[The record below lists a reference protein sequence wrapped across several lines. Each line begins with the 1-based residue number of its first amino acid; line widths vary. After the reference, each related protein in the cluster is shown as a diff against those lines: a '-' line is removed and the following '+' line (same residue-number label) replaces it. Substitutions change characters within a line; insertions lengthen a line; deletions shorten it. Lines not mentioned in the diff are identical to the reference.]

1 VVVFLSFLLDPP
13 ALLLVGFL
21 AGQVYHLAVVF
32 GDRIITRGPSR
43 RKLRIFGVAAVVI
56 FWAYSALLYLNV
68 IYFPW
73 PFPRWYG
80 GMEWMLNSGLPLGLT
95 HTPSADVIAVVI
107 FATYPLWFYFGTKIG
122 LPGARL
128 SSTGRNKERSRIIK
142 ALVATAFPEG
152 GAIAPGAAGVGAADF
167 VEKLLSEVP
176 PLYSD
181 SLSLLFFV
189 FDSRFFVLAFTG
201 RWKRF
206 VDLDSVEGSTYEKG
220 RYLEA
225 WESNPFL
232 LNVCQALRIIASFGY
247 YTRPEVYRLMNYS
260 GPMIPNL
267 PPWYNPGP
275 GTVATGEAGGP

>member
-1 VVVFLSFLLDPP
+1 MVLLSFLLDPP
-13 ALLLVGFL
+13 ALLLIGFL
-21 AGQVYHLAVVF
+21 AGQVHYLIVVF
-32 GDRIITRGPSR
+32 GDRIITRGASR
-43 RKLRIFGVAAVVI
+43 RNLAIFGVAAVVI
-56 FWAYSALLYLNV
+56 FWAYSALLYLGV
-68 IYFPW
+68 TYFPW

-80 GMEWMLNSGLPLGLT
+80 GTEWMLNSGLPLGLAQT
-95 HTPSADVIAVVI
+95 SATDIIAVVI
-107 FATYPLWFYFGTKIG
+107 FATYPLWFYFGTKLG

-128 SSTGRNKERSRIIK
+128 SSTRRKKERSRIIE

-152 GAIAPGAAGVGAADF
+152 GAIAPGAAEVGAAGS
-167 VEKLLSEVP
+167 VEKLLTEVP

-225 WESNPFL
+225 WEANPFL
-232 LNVCQALRIIASFGY
+232 LGISQALRIAASFGY
-247 YTRPEVYRLMNYS
+247 YTKPEVYSLINYS
-260 GPMIPNL
+260 GPMVPNL

-275 GTVATGEAGGP
+275 GVDAAPEANAP